1 MAVNVVTQNFS
12 IENAKK
18 FKAAIAGET
27 SIMYLFIS
35 RIHPYADE
43 TVVPAQTDF
52 VGDVD
57 YNVWRD
63 MIGLKKI
70 LPGGVSHGAKR
81 HNWSNNVLYAQ
92 YDHTDTLLYSNNY
105 FVLSSSNNV
114 YKCLFNNGG
123 ANSTVQPSG
132 TATTIL
138 NTADG
143 YRWKFLY
150 SISTTATEAFV
161 ATNYI
166 PVNTLSADDS
176 SVQWDVQQAA
186 VNGAI
191 QVVDITTG
199 GSGYLSTSN
208 TTIDAI
214 VSNNTLIVGGTATH
228 TLTLKSNASGTDDV
242 YNGSVIRITGGL
254 GIGQV
259 REIVDYVG
267 TTREATVNNAFTV
280 TPNTTSDYV
289 VTPKVTVTG
298 DGSGATAYSNVVAGA
313 ISYVNM
319 IAVGSNYS
327 TADVTISANSS
338 HGTGAIAK
346 AMIPPHGG
354 HGADPISELN
364 GKNLIFNTTLTR
376 SEANTLPI
384 VNDYRRFGLIIDPK
398 YQNGVSAT
406 ALRLTQTT
414 RLTLTSVSASGRFT
428 EDTTLTGATSGAT
441 GAVVRFANTNAGN
454 TTGIV
459 HVTNTSAT
467 LFTSGENVTSS
478 GANGVISANTKP
490 DLKPFTGKVLYI
502 ENRQAITRSFDQD
515 EDFKL
520 VFTF

>member
-18 FKAAIAGET
+18 FKSAIADAT
-27 SIMYLFIS
+27 SYLYLFIAK
-35 RIHPYADE
+35 IHPYADE
-43 TVVPAQTDF
+43 TSVPAITDH
-52 VGDVD
+52 VGLVD
-57 YNVWRD
+57 YDVWRD
-63 MIGLKKI
+63 MIGLKRI
-70 LPGGVSHGAKR
+70 LPGAVSHGAAR
-81 HNWSNNVLYAQ
+81 HNWSNNNLYAQ
-92 YDHTDTLLYSNNY
+92 YDHTHTALYSNNY
-105 FVLSSSNNV
+105 FVLSSANNV

-123 ANSTVQPSG
+123 ANSTVQPTG

-143 YRWKFLY
+143 YRWKFMY
-150 SISTTATEAFV
+150 NISSTDVNAFV
-161 ATNYI
+161 STNYI
-166 PVNTLSADDS
+166 PVKTLAADDS
-176 SVQWDVQQAA
+176 SVQWDIQQAA

-191 QVVDITTG
+191 QVVDVTTG
-199 GSGYLSTSN
+199 GSGYLSTGN
-208 TTIDAI
+208 TAIDAI
-214 VSNNTLIVGGTATH
+214 VSNNNLVVSGTATH

-267 TTREATVNNAFTV
+267 STRKATVNNAFTV

-289 VTPKVTVTG
+289 ITPKVTITG

-327 TADVTISANSS
+327 TATVTISANSS
-338 HGTGAIAK
+338 HGTGAVGK

-354 HGADPISELN
+354 HGNDPINELN
-364 GKNLIFNTTLTR
+364 GKNLIFNTTLQR
-376 SEANTLPI
+376 SEANSLPI
-384 VNDYRRFGLIIDPK
+384 VNDYRRFGLVIDPK

-406 ALRLTQTT
+406 ATRLTQTT

-428 EDTTLTGATSGAT
+428 EDTTVTGATSGAT

-454 TTGIV
+454 TTGV
-459 HVTNTSAT
+459 LHLTNTSAT
-467 LFTSGENVTSS
+467 AFTNGEAVSSS
-478 GANGVISANTKP
+478 GANGVVSANTKP

-502 ENRQAITRSFDQD
+502 ENRQAISRAKDQD

>member
-1 MAVNVVTQNFS
+1 M
-12 IENAKK
+12 
-18 FKAAIAGET
+18 
-27 SIMYLFIS
+27 
-35 RIHPYADE
+35 
-43 TVVPAQTDF
+43 
-52 VGDVD
+52 
-57 YNVWRD
+57 
-63 MIGLKKI
+63 
-70 LPGGVSHGAKR
+70 
-81 HNWSNNVLYAQ
+81 
-92 YDHTDTLLYSNNY
+92 
-105 FVLSSSNNV
+105 
-114 YKCLFNNGG
+114 
-123 ANSTVQPSG
+123 
-132 TATTIL
+132 
-138 NTADG
+138 
-143 YRWKFLY
+143 
-150 SISTTATEAFV
+150 
-161 ATNYI
+161 
-166 PVNTLSADDS
+166 
-176 SVQWDVQQAA
+176 
-186 VNGAI
+186 
-191 QVVDITTG
+191 
-199 GSGYLSTSN
+199 
-208 TTIDAI
+208 
-214 VSNNTLIVGGTATH
+214 IVGGTATH

-267 TTREATVNNAFTV
+267 TTRKATVNNAFTV

-289 VTPKVTVTG
+289 VTPKVTITG

-313 ISYVNM
+313 ISYINI
-319 IAVGSNYS
+319 IAAGSNYS
-327 TADVTISANSS
+327 RADVSITANSS
-338 HGTGAIAK
+338 HGTGAIGK

-354 HGADPISELN
+354 HGADPINELN

-428 EDTTLTGATSGAT
+428 EDTTVTGATSGAT
-441 GAVVRFANTNAGN
+441 GAVVRFANTNTGN
-454 TTGIV
+454 TLGV
-459 HVTNTSAT
+459 LHVTNTSAT